1 MKSIAQRR
9 TVFALLVAL
18 FTTLSFATFQARA
31 EEPESKV
38 AIPATAEGIWK
49 AIDQEMATLDQIIT
63 SNKLATVHQHAY
75 AVRDLVAALGVHTEK
90 LSLADKEKL
99 AADNKFVAA
108 LASRLDQSGD
118 SGDQAGARSNYDKL
132 KGVVAAIRQLG
143 QGSSK

>member
-1 MKSIAQRR
+1 MKTIAQYK
-9 TVFALLVAL
+9 TIFALLAAFVAA
-18 FTTLSFATFQARA
+18 LSLTAFQARA
-31 EEPESKV
+31 EEAESKV

-75 AVRDLVAALGVHTEK
+75 AVRDLVTALGAHAEK
-90 LSLADKEKL
+90 LSQTDKDKL
-99 AADNKFVAA
+99 AADSKFVAA

-118 SGDQAGARSNYDKL
+118 SGDQAGARSNYEKL
-132 KGVVAAIRQLG
+132 KGVVTSVRQLG